1 MTQKSVKR
9 YVALGGGVALVAA
22 VVTAYALSRPLN
34 QAGSQPAL
42 TAPAPTVASRGSNRG
57 GGTAKVSL
65 PADLPLPTGTL
76 TGASGTS
83 PAWSVGL
90 NIDGDYAAVMPAIRA
105 FYVSHGFTD
114 LNANQAIPF
123 GFKNVSYSLQIVGRN
138 HDHTGP
144 ASTDVTIV
152 VHKN

>member
-1 MTQKSVKR
+1 MAQKSVKR

-22 VVTAYALSRPLN
+22 LVTAYVLSRPLN
-34 QAGSQPAL
+34 QTGSQ
-42 TAPAPTVASRGSNRG
+42 PAPTVASSSNRG

-90 NIDGDYAAVMPAIRA
+90 NIDGDYTAVMPAIRD
-105 FYVSHGFTD
+105 FYVSRGFTD

-123 GFKNVSYSLQIVGRN
+123 GFKNAGYSLQIVGRN

-144 ASTDVTIV
+144 LSTDVTIV

>member
-1 MTQKSVKR
+1 MAQKSVKR
-9 YVALGGGVALVAA
+9 YVALGGGGVAIIAA
-22 VVTAYALSRPLN
+22 LVTAYVLSRPLN
-34 QAGSQPAL
+34 QTGTQPAS
-42 TAPAPTVASRGSNRG
+42 TASAPTVASRSNRGGG

-90 NIDGDYAAVMPAIRA
+90 NIDGDYTAVMTAIRT
-105 FYVSHGFTD
+105 FYVAHGFTD

-138 HDHTGP
+138 HGH
-144 ASTDVTIV
+144 I
-152 VHKN
+152 